1 MNQPQHILKN
11 GTRIKTRAQ
20 LDSMVGMIVPAQYLT
35 TRRVSAEGIIR
46 GVVGGHG
53 GDLYYVEH
61 DTHDLHYAVYC
72 FTEFE
77 VIP

>member
-1 MNQPQHILKN
+1 VNQPQCILKN
-11 GTRIKTRAQ
+11 GARVKTRTS
-20 LDSMVGMIVPAQYLT
+20 LDSSIGMIVPPQCLSM
-35 TRRVSAEGIIR
+35 RRVSAEGIIR

-61 DTHDLHYAVYC
+61 EAHDLHYVVYC

-77 VIP
+77 VIS

>member
-1 MNQPQHILKN
+1 MI
-11 GTRIKTRAQ
+11 
-20 LDSMVGMIVPAQYLT
+20 GMIVPAQCVA

-46 GVVGGHG
+46 GVVPGHG

-61 DTHDLHYAVYC
+61 EAHDLHYAVYR

-77 VIP
+77 VES

>member
-1 MNQPQHILKN
+1 MI
-11 GTRIKTRAQ
+11 
-20 LDSMVGMIVPAQYLT
+20 GMIVPAQCVA

-61 DTHDLHYAVYC
+61 EAHDLNYSVYC

-77 VIP
+77 VVS